1 MERVDHGSYV
11 LNFRRKAKREIALQS
26 HGGAVDVSSAFMTLA
41 ATNSPHLRVKVGSV
55 GGTGA
60 SRILYGHTD
69 VVLSVANFQMG
80 KFSYILLLQPSK
92 PCSAASWHRAD
103 CGQSGCHIDK
113 RILFVFDGCGLY
125 LTCKRGPQ

>member
-1 MERVDHGSYV
+1 MGHTSLTSDEK
-11 LNFRRKAKREIALQS
+11 RKEIALQS

-69 VVLSVANFQMG
+69 VVLSVAH
-80 KFSYILLLQPSK
+80 SP
-92 PCSAASWHRAD
+92 
-103 CGQSGCHIDK
+103 
-113 RILFVFDGCGLY
+113 DG
-125 LTCKRGPQ
+125 